1 MPSDDWAIRHPELV
15 HWLHEWCLA
24 EIIHIPPNYV
34 VERVTAQR
42 KPPEVRI
49 CRLRNQS
56 RVGTRPPSTSRMVKI
71 FELAFPPE
79 STPLPSPALR
89 LGFRST
95 LIHTQ
100 RPYGRQRLR
109 GEAMDWK
116 HLLAYITGT
125 VDQELLLRNELS
137 LSR

>member
-1 MPSDDWAIRHPELV
+1 
-15 HWLHEWCLA
+15 
-24 EIIHIPPNYV
+24 
-34 VERVTAQR
+34 
-42 KPPEVRI
+42 
-49 CRLRNQS
+49 
-56 RVGTRPPSTSRMVKI
+56 MVKI

-100 RPYGRQRLR
+100 RPYGWQKLR

-125 VDQELLLRNELS
+125 VDQEFLLRNEYLATENRILRNQIKGRVQLS
-137 LSR
+137 DRERKALAAVGQKLGKEALQDVAKLVKPDTILGWHRKLVAQKF